1 MGPSVYAK
9 GCRDNVGKDLVAAG
23 TGSNLRR
30 LRDRWEDLRTG
41 EGQGLAHEP
50 VGAMMER

>member
-23 TGSNLRR
+23 TGNNLRR

-41 EGQGLAHEP
+41 ERDRVWRMSP
-50 VGAMMER
+50 